1 MNTDYERIRVCS
13 FHEAGH
19 TVAFLEHGV
28 DLKHVVVTVPS
39 LLTGGSGYTLPKNG
53 QIPYEADM
61 ICTIAGTV
69 AEQMLYDEWGHS
81 ASKVKRLAALGVSG
95 SGGDMEIIAEIQP
108 YTTYTLADAEQA
120 ARALLM
126 NHWQRVQHVA
136 EEIARHG
143 KVPGHR
149 LARIA

>member
-28 DLKHVVVTVPS
+28 ALKHVTITVPGFFS
-39 LLTGGSGYTLPKNG
+39 DGSGYTLPKTG

-81 ASKVKRLAALGVSG
+81 TGKAKRLAAPGVRG
-95 SGGDMEIIAEIQP
+95 TGGDLEIIMEIQQ
-108 YTTYTLADAEQA
+108 YTTYTLADAEKA
-120 ARALLM
+120 ARTLLM
-126 NHWQRVQHVA
+126 NNWQRVQRTA
-136 EEIARHG
+136 EEIARYG

-149 LARIA
+149 LARIG

>member
-28 DLKHVVVTVPS
+28 GLKHVMITVPG
-39 LLTGGSGYTLPKNG
+39 LLSGGSGYTATKSEE
-53 QIPYEADM
+53 IPYEADM

-81 ASKVKRLAALGVSG
+81 VRKAKRLAAPGVSG
-95 SGGDMEIIAEIQP
+95 TGGDLEIIEEIQQ
-108 YTTYTLADAEQA
+108 YTTYTRADAEKA
-120 ARALLM
+120 ARSLLM
-126 NHWQRVQHVA
+126 NHWQRLQRVA
-136 EEIARHG
+136 EEIARYG

-149 LARIA
+149 LARLA